1 METENN
7 LEGCG
12 VEKLGTIIAIGTT
25 NPPNCFYQANYPDFY
40 FRVTK
45 SEHMTQLKDKFRRIC
60 EKSTIKKRYIQLSEA
75 MLKENP
81 CLIIYKAPSFDVR
94 QDMLVKEVP
103 KLGMEAAL
111 KAIKEWGQPI
121 SKITHLIFCTSSGID
136 MPSADHKLANLI
148 GLKPSVQRFMI
159 YNQGCFAG
167 ATALHLAKDL
177 AENNASARVLIVCSE
192 NMIMSFQPPSETHLD
207 ILIGSAI
214 FFDGAATLIVGANPI
229 VSINECPLFQIVSA
243 NQSIIPESDDLL
255 IGKIREMGMEYYLSR
270 NLHQY
275 VSNNI
280 KQCMVEAFTPFGIR
294 EWENLFYI
302 VHPSG
307 VAILNGIE
315 EKLGLNKER
324 LRASRHVLSEYGNM
338 GTPNVIF
345 VLNEMRKMSVLEGK
359 ATTGEG
365 LEWGVLFEFGPGLTV
380 ETLVLRSFT
389 TNSTPWSI
397 AIDGV

>member
-12 VEKLGTIIAIGTT
+12 VEKLATILAIGRT
-25 NPPNCFYQANYPDFY
+25 NPPNCFYQADYPDFY

-60 EKSTIKKRYIQLSEA
+60 EKSAIMKRYMQLSEA

-81 CLIIYKAPSFDVR
+81 CLTIYKAPSFDVR
-94 QDMLVKEVP
+94 QDILVKEVP

-167 ATALHLAKDL
+167 ATALRLAKDL

-192 NMIMSFQPPSETHLD
+192 NMVMSFQPPSETHLD

-214 FFDGAATLIVGANPI
+214 FSDGAATLIVCANPI

-243 NQSIIPESDDLL
+243 SQSIIPESDDLL

-270 NLHQY
+270 NLPQY

-302 VHPSG
+302 VHPGG

-338 GTPNVIF
+338 RGPSVIF
-345 VLNEMRKMSVLEGK
+345 VLDEMRKMSVLEGK
-359 ATTGEG
+359 ASTGEG
-365 LEWGVLFEFGPGLTV
+365 LEWGVLFGFGPGLTV
-380 ETLVLRSFT
+380 ETLVLRSSV
-389 TNSTPWSI
+389 TNSAP
-397 AIDGV
+397 

>member
-81 CLIIYKAPSFDVR
+81 CLIIYKAPSFHVR

-324 LRASRHVLSEYGNM
+324 LRASRHVLSEYGNI
-338 GTPNVIF
+338 VIF

-380 ETLVLRSFT
+380 ETLVLRSFA
-389 TNSTPWSI
+389 TNSTP
-397 AIDGV
+397 

>member
-1 METENN
+1 
-7 LEGCG
+7 
-12 VEKLGTIIAIGTT
+12 
-25 NPPNCFYQANYPDFY
+25 
-40 FRVTK
+40 
-45 SEHMTQLKDKFRRIC
+45 
-60 EKSTIKKRYIQLSEA
+60 
-75 MLKENP
+75 
-81 CLIIYKAPSFDVR
+81 
-94 QDMLVKEVP
+94 
-103 KLGMEAAL
+103 
-111 KAIKEWGQPI
+111 
-121 SKITHLIFCTSSGID
+121 
-136 MPSADHKLANLI
+136 MPTADHKLANLI

-167 ATALHLAKDL
+167 ATALRLAKDL
-177 AENNASARVLIVCSE
+177 AENNA
-192 NMIMSFQPPSETHLD
+192 N

-214 FFDGAATLIVGANPI
+214 FSDGAAALIVGANPI

-243 NQSIIPESDDLL
+243 SQSIIPESDDLL

-270 NLHQY
+270 NLPQY

-302 VHPSG
+302 VHPGG

-338 GTPNVIF
+338 RGPSVIF
-345 VLNEMRKMSVLEGK
+345 VLDEMRKMSVLEGK

-365 LEWGVLFEFGPGLTV
+365 LEWGVLFGFGPGLTV
-380 ETLVLRSFT
+380 ETLVLRSSV
-389 TNSTPWSI
+389 TNSAP
-397 AIDGV
+397 